1 MNTEFV
7 SADGLLLKSTVPVW
21 RMDEPPR
28 VTVLSWKDFFGNA
41 NSVEVEI
48 GCGKGKFLTACA
60 AQRPDRNFIGLDI
73 AGKWM
78 KVGALRSV
86 KRKLGNLRFV
96 KENIHVFILRIPPAS
111 VSIFHIYFPDP
122 WPKRRHRRRR
132 VISVEFLQ
140 LLLARLAPEGLIEI
154 ATDDPDYFSVIK
166 AAAWNLRPDGA
177 GIDESISRRLLRPD
191 NKTNYEL
198 KFEAM
203 NKPLYYIEIAK

>member
-1 MNTEFV
+1 MNAEFV
-7 SADGLLLKSTVPVW
+7 SVDGLLLKSTVPIW
-21 RMDEPPR
+21 RMDVPPE
-28 VTVLSWKDFFGNA
+28 VAALSWKDFFGNT
-41 NSVEVEI
+41 NPIEVEI

-60 AQRPDRNFIGLDI
+60 AQRPDRNFIGIDI

-86 KRKLGNLRFV
+86 KRKLENLRFV

-132 VISVEFLQ
+132 VISAEFLQ
-140 LLLARLAPEGLIEI
+140 LLLARLTPEGLIEI
-154 ATDDPDYFSVIK
+154 ATDDPHYFSAIK
-166 AAAWNLRPDGA
+166 EAAWNLRPSGS
-177 GIDESISRRLLRPD
+177 GISESISLRLLRPD
-191 NKTNYEL
+191 CKTNYEL

-203 NKPLYYIEIAK
+203 NKPLYYL